1 MVAIMSDAQ
10 EFAIR
15 DIIRQ
20 TWLKLYNKGPKK
32 KKHFFIIGIK
42 NTPADTLSKL
52 KEEQMLYNDLAF
64 LEDHVESY
72 NNLARKTA
80 DTMRFMSKHYL
91 FDYLLKV
98 DTDSFVRIKPLIDY
112 LIVLNHPRL
121 YLGYMDGKSPT
132 GGGYVL
138 GRELVEFIANNFHL
152 LKFFQNEDVSVAT
165 WIAGIDVKYI
175 HDVRFDTEWDSRGWS
190 KKIPILVYPSPY
202 ALAAR
207 SVPALP

>member
-1 MVAIMSDAQ
+1 MLKIDNKKVQKFQLFDILLHRKRTIFYGRKRTIIYFLDKQYYFLMVAIMSDAQ

-52 KEEQMLYNDLAF
+52 KDEQMLYNDLAF

-121 YLGYMDGKSPT
+121 YLGYMDGKSPVRRGDIKWKET
-132 GGGYVL
+132 DW
-138 GRELVEFIANNFHL
+138 NFCDLYIPYHVIFFVK
-152 LKFFQNEDVSVAT
+152 KFF
-165 WIAGIDVKYI
+165 
-175 HDVRFDTEWDSRGWS
+175 
-190 KKIPILVYPSPY
+190 
-202 ALAAR
+202 
-207 SVPALP
+207 